1 MLVCLQ
7 PKFPIDQWF
16 PSRGLWGWFGNI
28 WRHVWL
34 SRLKRCGWRPGCS
47 TFYSAQDGH
56 TTKDSLAPMSAVP
69 KLRSP
74 DVEKTQG
81 SQATAASHEW
91 VKGKKPHSV
100 HGVLL
105 LLLHRWSFGSNLE
118 ATRTACCPW
127 GESRPSTGYRN
138 LQWMSA
144 TVVGKS
150 RP

>member
-1 MLVCLQ
+1 MRTIWQYLKTRLVVKTQERWVEARLLNIPQCTGW
-7 PKFPIDQWF
+7 PIPQ
-16 PSRGLWGWFGNI
+16 
-28 WRHVWL
+28 
-34 SRLKRCGWRPGCS
+34 C
-47 TFYSAQDGH
+47 
-56 TTKDSLAPMSAVP
+56 TTKDSLAPMSAMP